1 MKREHLSLPSTGFTL
16 DNGRRVIVHEDR
28 RTPLACVD
36 IWYHVGSKDEVP
48 GRTGFAHLFEH
59 LMFEGSEHVP
69 AGRFDQLLEN
79 VGGINNGSTSQ
90 DRTDYWEL
98 VPAHAVDLALYLEAD
113 RMAGLLHA
121 IGEEELEAQRGV
133 VMNERRQSYENRP
146 YGLAWETLQAVMYP
160 AEHPYRWPVIG
171 YMDDIAA
178 ATLEDVQQF
187 FATWYTPR
195 NATLVVAG
203 DVDTAR
209 IRDAVEH
216 WFGDVPGGS
225 KPQQHRPVMPVM
237 DDARSVT
244 LEDDVTLPRIY
255 LGWHS
260 PAAYA
265 PGDAALDVAAS
276 ILASGRASRLYRKLV
291 YESQVAQSI
300 TSYQSSA
307 LLSSTFHVVA
317 TARPGTSLE
326 MLEDAVRTE
335 IDAMSHSVEVAELDR
350 SRNGLE
356 TDFIDAL
363 QNVGGF
369 GGRADQI
376 NTWLFHLDTPDFAD
390 GELARY
396 RELTPD
402 SVSAAVKEWLARPA
416 ASVSVVPRGGTTVS
430 APRGGQQDGAA

>member
-1 MKREHLSLPSTGFTL
+1 MKRQHLNLPSTGFTL
-16 DNGRRVIVHEDR
+16 DNGLRVVVHEDR

-59 LMFEGSEHVP
+59 LMFEGSEHVA
-69 AGRFDQLLEN
+69 AGHFDQLLEN

-121 IGEEELEAQRGV
+121 VGEEELEAQRGV

-146 YGLAWETLQAVMYP
+146 YGLAWETLHTVMYP
-160 AEHPYRWPVIG
+160 PEHPYRWPVIG

-178 ATLEDVQQF
+178 ATLDDVRRF
-187 FATWYTPR
+187 FATWYTPS

-203 DVDTAR
+203 DVETAR
-209 IRDAVEH
+209 VRDAVER
-216 WFGDVPGGS
+216 WFGDIPAGARTQT
-225 KPQQHRPVMPVM
+225 PRPPMPVLQ
-237 DDARSVT
+237 DTSGVI

-255 LGWHS
+255 MGWHS

-265 PGDAALDVAAS
+265 PGDAALDVAANV
-276 ILASGRASRLYRKLV
+276 LASGRASRLYRKLV
-291 YESQVAQSI
+291 YESQVAQSV
-300 TSYQSSA
+300 TAYQSSA

-317 TARPGTSLE
+317 TARPGTSLQQ
-326 MLEDAVRTE
+326 LEDAAHAE
-335 IDAMSHSVEVAELDR
+335 IAAMADSIEQAELDR
-350 SRNGLE
+350 ARNGLE
-356 TDFIDAL
+356 TDFVDAL
-363 QNVGGF
+363 QSVGGF

-376 NTWLFHLDTPDFAD
+376 NNWIFHLDTPDFAA
-390 GELARY
+390 GELERY
-396 RELTPD
+396 EELSPD
-402 SVSAAVKEWLARPA
+402 AVSAAVQEWLSGPSA
-416 ASVSVVPRGGTTVS
+416 AVSVVPRSGTTVS
-430 APRGGQQDGAA
+430 APRASNPEGGS